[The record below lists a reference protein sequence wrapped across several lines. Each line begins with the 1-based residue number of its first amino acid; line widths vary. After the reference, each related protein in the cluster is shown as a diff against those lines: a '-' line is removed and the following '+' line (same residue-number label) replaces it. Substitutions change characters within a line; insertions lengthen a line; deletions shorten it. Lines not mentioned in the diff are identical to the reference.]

1 VVGLTGALA
10 LVASLSVAAAGT
22 KATHHASAAAAIKPP
37 AVPGAAKIKAKY
49 HGQSITFV
57 GDNAVGGSHKR
68 DLALAARFKKDT
80 GINVKVLPHP
90 SQSDASYSQ
99 LARNFSAHSS
109 AFDVVMIDVV
119 WPGAFAK
126 YLVDLK
132 KPLAADAKRQA
143 KGIIQNDTVGGHL
156 VAMPWFG
163 DFGILYYRT
172 DLLKKYHFSHPPK
185 TWKEL
190 GSMAKTIQ
198 AGERGSNKN
207 FYGFVYQGNSYE
219 GLTCDALEWIASSN
233 GGNFVSGKKATI
245 NNSHAVGILNLIRSW
260 VGTITP
266 RGVTSY
272 GEEEARN
279 AFDAGN
285 AAFMRNWP
293 YAYSASQTTPVKGK
307 FDVTVLPHGSGG
319 HSVGTVGGWQVAV
332 SKYSKHRG
340 ASIEWVR
347 YLTSPAVERYDA
359 IFNSNVP
366 TIPAVALDKTVRKT
380 NPYLKPAIAKV
391 ARVTRPAGPLRT
403 HYAQGSQYIYQ
414 AINRIENGT
423 DAKSVLPGLAQQLN
437 RLLRR

>member
-1 VVGLTGALA
+1 VGVLA
-10 LVASLSVAAAGT
+10 LVVSLSVAAAGT
-22 KATHHASAAAAIKPP
+22 NGTRHMSARAAIAPP
-37 AVPGAAKIKAKY
+37 PVKNAAKIRAKY
-49 HGQSITFV
+49 HGQKITFV
-57 GDNAVGGSHKR
+57 GDNAIGGSHKR
-68 DLALAARFKKDT
+68 DIALAARFKKDT
-80 GINVKVLPHP
+80 GITVDVVPHP
-90 SQSDASYSQ
+90 SESDASYSQ
-99 LARNFSAHSS
+99 LARNFASHSS
-109 AFDVVMIDVV
+109 AFDAMMIDVV

-132 KPLAADAKRQA
+132 KPLATNAKRQA
-143 KGIIQNDTVGGHL
+143 ASIIKNDTVHGHL

-172 DLLKKYHFSHPPK
+172 DLLRKYHFSHPPR

-198 AGERGSNKN
+198 TGERSSNKN
-207 FYGFVYQGNSYE
+207 FYGFVWQGNSYE
-219 GLTCDALEWIASSN
+219 GLTCDSLEWVASSN
-233 GGNFVSGKKATI
+233 GGAFVRGKKATI
-245 NNSHAVGILNLIRSW
+245 NNSHAAGVLNLVRSW
-260 VGTITP
+260 VGNIAP

-272 GEEEARN
+272 KEEDARN

-319 HSVGTVGGWQVAV
+319 HSVGTVGGWQVAI

-340 ASIEWVR
+340 ATIEWIR
-347 YLTSPAVERYDA
+347 YITSPGVERYDA

-366 TIPAVALDKTVRKT
+366 TIPSVALDPAVRRT
-380 NPYLKPAIAKV
+380 NPYLKPSIAKV
-391 ARVTRPAGPLRT
+391 PRVTRPAGPLGT

-414 AINRIENGT
+414 AMNRIENGS
-423 DAKSVLPGLAQQLN
+423 DAKSVLPGLASQLN
-437 RLLRR
+437 RLLRRS